1 MSEKILQIDVEKVLR
16 EKAPALARKLPRF
29 AISLLKKII
38 HQEGIN
44 TFLRARG
51 HLKGVEF
58 ATSMID
64 YWGVTIRV
72 EGLENLPKN
81 GSYIF
86 ASNHPLG
93 GLDGVALTSIVG
105 EKFDH
110 KVKFVVNDILMNVTN
125 FDTVFVPVNKH
136 GAQAKDAADIM
147 HNMYS
152 SDLQVMFFPA
162 GLVSRWQNG
171 HIEDLEWKKS
181 FIAKAVQY
189 QRDVIPVYFGGKNTR
204 FFYGF
209 AYFRKLLGIKVNLEM
224 LLLPRELFKQM
235 GKTFTVRFGEPI
247 PWQTFDKS
255 KSARDW
261 ATKVKKATYLL
272 EKKKK

>member
-1 MSEKILQIDVEKVLR
+1 MADEILQIDVDKVLR
-16 EKAPALARKLPRF
+16 EKAPGLSRKIPRF
-29 AISLLKKII
+29 AVSLLKKII

-51 HLKGVEF
+51 HLNGVEF
-58 ATSMID
+58 ATAMID
-64 YWGVTIRV
+64 YWKVTINT
-72 EGLENLPKN
+72 EGLDNIPKD
-81 GSYIF
+81 GSFVF

-93 GLDGVALTSIVG
+93 GLDGVALTSIIG
-105 EKFDH
+105 EAFDH

-125 FDTVFVPVNKH
+125 FETVFVPVNKH
-136 GAQAKDAADIM
+136 GAQAKDSAEIINDVY
-147 HNMYS
+147 N
-152 SDLQVMFFPA
+152 SDVQVMFFPA

-189 QRDVIPVYFGGKNTR
+189 KRDVVPVYFDGKNTS

-209 AYFRKLLGIKVNLEM
+209 AYIRKLLRIGVNLEM
-224 LLLPRELFKQM
+224 FLLPHELFKQR
-235 GKTFTVRFGEPI
+235 GKTFNIRFGKPI

-255 KSARDW
+255 RPVKAW
-261 ATKVKKATYLL
+261 AAYVKEAAYSLNIK
-272 EKKKK
+272 